1 MLLDEMKP
9 VLQERIRVS
18 EETQDNWAYGID
30 QCWKKELELL
40 SKNPAD
46 TLHFIKYEWT
56 DEELSW
62 IAEVFDE
69 LAKVITDIKFWRE
82 VSKRAN
88 QITDAE
94 LLASVKV
101 DLEYA
106 EGNLKE
112 EI

>member
-1 MLLDEMKP
+1 MLEKG
-9 VLQERIRVS
+9 VRASQQKS
-18 EETQDNWAYGID
+18 SN
-30 QCWKKELELL
+30 
-40 SKNPAD
+40 
-46 TLHFIKYEWT
+46 TLHFIKYECT
-56 DEELSW
+56 DDELSW

>member
-1 MLLDEMKP
+1 M
-9 VLQERIRVS
+9 
-18 EETQDNWAYGID
+18 
-30 QCWKKELELL
+30 
-40 SKNPAD
+40 
-46 TLHFIKYEWT
+46 
-56 DEELSW
+56 
-62 IAEVFDE
+62 
-69 LAKVITDIKFWRE
+69 ITDIKFWRE